1 MAWKKPKW
9 VQNVQSSA
17 QNVANA
23 IMPSKPPALQAVQTA
38 AQSAVNKVG
47 DAAKQAGAA
56 VQKAGDKVGDA
67 VRPTAQEFSKE
78 MKYIVNPVVDTIGD
92 GLRAVAKNPVVSRI
106 GDAIAGEVSTYT
118 NPFQDRAPREKI
130 KTENPTSLANT
141 TIPGRALDQVDA
153 QTALGRSMVNANRDS
168 FASQN
173 KRLDNQAGPETPMF
187 QIASGGAGVRTL
199 PPDLPEDNSPSMPS
213 GTGKPVGPNPGT
225 TPQNTGAT
233 IPQFGLTG
241 QNKEEEDRQ
250 ARMAMLK
257 RLKKKLKLR

>member
-17 QNVANA
+17 QNVVKAITPPPIPKPPVLQQIQNVAQKAADTVGQGVKTAANA
-23 IMPSKPPALQAVQTA
+23 
-38 AQSAVNKVG
+38 
-47 DAAKQAGAA
+47 
-56 VQKAGDKVGDA
+56 VGDA
-67 VRPTAQEFSKE
+67 VRPAAQDFSKE
-78 MKYIVNPVVDTIGD
+78 MKYIVNPVADTIGD
-92 GLRAVAKNPVVSRI
+92 GLRAVAKNPVLNRI

-187 QIASGGAGVRTL
+187 QIASGGAAVRTL

-213 GTGKPVGPNPGT
+213 GTGKPIGPNPGT

-233 IPQFGLTG
+233 IPQFGLTD

-250 ARMAMLK
+250 ARIATLK